1 MTNLFP
7 DSKAVVVPQRSAT
20 AIKLREVLTSWRK
33 LSRHLKE
40 AKDRGDPYTP
50 RALKAL
56 IVIEHESRNR
66 PDILKRLIARLHTTE
81 RKALFEKL
89 KIS

>member
-7 DSKAVVVPQRSAT
+7 TVKGVKVSQQARNRLLADLK
-20 AIKLREVLTSWRK
+20 SWRQ
-33 LSRHLKE
+33 LSRHLKDTHTVE
-40 AKDRGDPYTP
+40 H
-50 RALKAL
+50 LKRL
-56 IVIEHESRNR
+56 IVVEHGCRNR

-89 KIS
+89 KIP